1 MISRIILIITLY
13 LAFTFTSVHPVLNAG
28 TNNVSQQIDPKYQ
41 SVLIFGI
48 AKKIDWTLNESFNI
62 GLLGNKGSLH
72 TQLESIAEKQK
83 IYGKPINVNKISMDR
98 AHEMNIVFISSKN
111 ENKLE
116 STLSSVE
123 GNTLVITSFPG
134 GIEAGSHINFTLRDN
149 RIAFSLNKAALEK
162 TQLKISS
169 DLEKLAFRVL
179 M

>member
-83 IYGKPINVNKISMDR
+83 N
-98 AHEMNIVFISSKN
+98 
-111 ENKLE
+111 LW
-116 STLSSVE
+116 
-123 GNTLVITSFPG
+123 
-134 GIEAGSHINFTLRDN
+134 
-149 RIAFSLNKAALEK
+149 
-162 TQLKISS
+162 
-169 DLEKLAFRVL
+169 
-179 M
+179 

>member
-1 MISRIILIITLY
+1 
-13 LAFTFTSVHPVLNAG
+13 
-28 TNNVSQQIDPKYQ
+28 
-41 SVLIFGI
+41 
-48 AKKIDWTLNESFNI
+48 
-62 GLLGNKGSLH
+62 
-72 TQLESIAEKQK
+72 
-83 IYGKPINVNKISMDR
+83 MDR